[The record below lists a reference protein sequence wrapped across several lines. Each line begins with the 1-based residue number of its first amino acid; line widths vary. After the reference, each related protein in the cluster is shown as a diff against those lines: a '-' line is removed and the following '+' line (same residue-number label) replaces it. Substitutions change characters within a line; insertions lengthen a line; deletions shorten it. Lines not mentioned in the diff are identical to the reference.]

1 MVCPVSL
8 GNCCKLMVWSTS
20 AGIKCTSTGKGCC
33 HMIFFVLMPMK
44 LSRFVEETAFQL
56 KDREL
61 GLIHYQKYHFPYRL
75 LEKGSLTWCWA
86 ICATLQPTT
95 SDQGALSNS
104 KKTKITMYFNTW
116 SQHPL
121 SYTLAKRAA
130 RVVVLDNLHM
140 HCFIYSTQQAWS
152 WLYLK
157 GNKSNPNGQ
166 DYFFSQL
173 CHYRIDLTDKLWN
186 AVNELGFLLARVATR
201 MTVPTLWC
209 VNFPLLKS
217 AKEKEH

>member
-33 HMIFFVLMPMK
+33 HIIFFVLMPMK
-44 LSRFVEETAFQL
+44 LSISVEETAFQL

-95 SDQGALSNS
+95 SDQGALSNP
-104 KKTKITMYFNTW
+104 KKNKITMYFNTW

-130 RVVVLDNLHM
+130 RVVVLDKLHM
-140 HCFIYSTQQAWS
+140 HCFIYSAQQAWS

-166 DYFFSQL
+166 DYFFLSCATTELIWLTSCEMQL
-173 CHYRIDLTDKLWN
+173 MS
-186 AVNELGFLLARVATR
+186 LGFCWPGLLQGWQFLPSDVSISH
-201 MTVPTLWC
+201 
-209 VNFPLLKS
+209 F
-217 AKEKEH
+217 